1 MGLDT
6 GIRSLHPPYRSCAT
20 AHVSSTLAKIAKG
33 APAIFHLFP
42 QRTYTWTVTRIAI
55 IGGGPGGYEA
65 ALVAARIGA
74 EVTIVDRD
82 GIGGAAVLTDCVPSK
97 TLIATADVMAT
108 LEDAPELG
116 VRVDG
121 GAGGAAGSAH
131 GIAGVDL
138 ARVNTRV
145 KALAAKQS
153 EDIAEGLAKAGV
165 TVLSGAGRLVEG
177 GKAVEVAGKDGSTE
191 RVSTDAV
198 ILATGARP
206 RVMESARPDGER
218 ILTWTQLY
226 DLDELPEELIVV
238 GSGVTG
244 AEFAGA
250 YQALG
255 SQVTLVSSRDRV
267 LPGEDQ
273 DAAAVLEEVFQ
284 RRGMRV
290 LSRSRAAGATR
301 EGDRVTVTLED
312 GRTVSGTHCLMAV
325 GSLPNTEG
333 LGLEAVGVQTSK
345 SGHIVVDRVSRTSA
359 PGVYAAGDCTGL
371 LPLASV
377 AAMQGRIAVYHALG
391 EAVWPIN
398 LKRVSANIFTAPEIA
413 TVGRTR
419 ANAESDDPRFD
430 VVKLPLDTNPR
441 AKMLGFRDGFVKL
454 YSRPGSG
461 TIIGGVV
468 VAPRASEL
476 IHSVALAVDL
486 HVTVDQMASVFTVYP
501 SLSGS
506 IAEAARRLHTEEE

>member
-1 MGLDT
+1 
-6 GIRSLHPPYRSCAT
+6 
-20 AHVSSTLAKIAKG
+20 
-33 APAIFHLFP
+33 
-42 QRTYTWTVTRIAI
+42 VTRIVI

-65 ALVAARIGA
+65 ALVAARLGA

-82 GIGGAAVLTDCVPSK
+82 GIGGSAVLTDCVPSK
-97 TLIATADVMAT
+97 TLIATADVMTAF
-108 LEDAPELG
+108 EDAAELG
-116 VRVDG
+116 VQVG
-121 GAGGAAGSAH
+121 GGGPKCVT
-131 GIAGVDL
+131 GVDL
-138 ARVNTRV
+138 ARVNARV
-145 KALAAKQS
+145 LALAAKQS
-153 EDIAEGLAKAGV
+153 EDISADLAKAGV
-165 TVLSGAGRLVEG
+165 TVLRGTGRLVDDGRAGRRGRENLHSVE
-177 GKAVEVAGKDGSTE
+177 AVAEDGSVATV
-191 RVSTDAV
+191 RADAV

-206 RVMESARPDGER
+206 RELATARPDGER
-218 ILTWTQLY
+218 ILTWTQVY

-290 LSRSRAAGATR
+290 LGRSRAVSAVRSGPDQD
-301 EGDRVTVTLED
+301 GDRVIVTLED
-312 GRTVSGTHCLMAV
+312 GRTVEGSHCLMAV
-325 GSLPNTEG
+325 GSLPNTES
-333 LGLEAVGVQTSK
+333 LGLAEVGVETTA
-345 SGHIVVDRVSRTSA
+345 SGHIVVDRVSRTTVA
-359 PGVYAAGDCTGL
+359 GIYAAGDCTGL
-371 LPLASV
+371 LALASV

-398 LKRVSANIFTAPEIA
+398 LKRVSSNIFTAPEIA
-413 TVGRTR
+413 TVGRTSST
-419 ANAESDDPRFD
+419 AESDDPRFD
-430 VVKLPLDTNPR
+430 VVKLPLDRNPR

-461 TIIGGVV
+461 TIVGGVI

-476 IHSVALAVDL
+476 IHSLSMAVDL
-486 HVTVDQMASVFTVYP
+486 HLSVDQVASVFTVYP

-506 IAEAARRLHTEEE
+506 IAEAARRLHRDNEG

>member
-1 MGLDT
+1 M
-6 GIRSLHPPYRSCAT
+6 
-20 AHVSSTLAKIAKG
+20 
-33 APAIFHLFP
+33 
-42 QRTYTWTVTRIAI
+42 TRIAI

-65 ALVAARIGA
+65 ALVAARLGA

-97 TLIATADVMAT
+97 TLIATADVMT
-108 LEDAPELG
+108 TFEDAPELG
-116 VRVDG
+116 VQVGEG
-121 GAGGAAGSAH
+121 GQDCVT
-131 GIAGVDL
+131 GVDL
-138 ARVNTRV
+138 ARVNARV

-165 TVLSGAGRLVEG
+165 TVLRGAGRLADGGATVEVTAVG
-177 GKAVEVAGKDGSTE
+177 DASVKARARANTGKAATTE
-191 RVSTDAV
+191 KVSADAV
-198 ILATGARP
+198 IIATGARP
-206 RVMESARPDGER
+206 RELPSAKPDGER

-226 DLDELPEELIVV
+226 DLDELPEDLIVV

-290 LSRSRAAGATR
+290 LSRSRAASAVR
-301 EGDRVTVTLED
+301 DGDHVTVTLED
-312 GRTVSGTHCLMAV
+312 GRTVQGTHCLMAV
-325 GSLPNTEG
+325 GSLPNTED
-333 LGLEAVGVQTSK
+333 LGLAEAGVQTTP
-345 SGHIVVDRVSRTSA
+345 SGHVVVDRVSRTTA
-359 PGVYAAGDCTGL
+359 AGVYAAGDCTGV

-398 LKRVSANIFTAPEIA
+398 LKRVSSNIFTAPEIA
-413 TVGRTR
+413 TVGRTSF
-419 ANAESDDPRFD
+419 NAESDDPKFD

-441 AKMLGFRDGFVKL
+441 AKMLGFHDGFVKL
-454 YSRPGSG
+454 YARPGSG
-461 TIIGGVV
+461 TILGGVIV
-468 VAPRASEL
+468 SPRASEL
-476 IHSVALAVDL
+476 IHPVALAVDL
-486 HVTVDQMASVFTVYP
+486 HLTVDQVASVFTVYP

-506 IAEAARRLHTEEE
+506 VAEAARRLHKDEE

>member
-1 MGLDT
+1 
-6 GIRSLHPPYRSCAT
+6 
-20 AHVSSTLAKIAKG
+20 
-33 APAIFHLFP
+33 
-42 QRTYTWTVTRIAI
+42 VTRIAI

-97 TLIATADVMAT
+97 TLIATADVMTT

-121 GAGGAAGSAH
+121 GGPRCVT
-131 GIAGVDL
+131 GVDM
-138 ARVNTRV
+138 ARVNARV

-165 TVLSGAGRLVEG
+165 TVISGAGRLAEG
-177 GKAVEVAGKDGSTE
+177 GAAVEVTARSGKTE
-191 RVSTDAV
+191 RVSADAV
-198 ILATGARP
+198 IIATGARP
-206 RVMESARPDGER
+206 RELAAARPDGER

-290 LSRSRAAGATR
+290 LSRSRAASAAR
-301 EGDRVTVTLED
+301 DGDRVLVTLED

-325 GSLPNTEG
+325 GSLPNTED
-333 LGLEAVGVQTSK
+333 LGLEEAGVQTSR
-345 SGHIVVDRVSRTSA
+345 SGHIVVDRVSRTSTS
-359 PGVYAAGDCTGL
+359 GVYAAGDCTGV

-398 LKRVSANIFTAPEIA
+398 LKRVSSNIFTAPEIA

-430 VVKLPLDTNPR
+430 EVKLPLDTNPR
-441 AKMLGFRDGFVKL
+441 AKMLGFHDGFVKL
-454 YSRPGSG
+454 YARPGSG
-461 TIIGGVV
+461 TIVGGVV
-468 VAPRASEL
+468 VSPRASEL
-476 IHSVALAVDL
+476 IHPVALAVDL
-486 HVTVDQMASVFTVYP
+486 HLTVDQVASVFTVYP

-506 IAEAARRLHTEEE
+506 IAEAARRLHSEED

>member
-1 MGLDT
+1 M
-6 GIRSLHPPYRSCAT
+6 
-20 AHVSSTLAKIAKG
+20 
-33 APAIFHLFP
+33 
-42 QRTYTWTVTRIAI
+42 
-55 IGGGPGGYEA
+55 
-65 ALVAARIGA
+65 AARLGA

-97 TLIATADVMAT
+97 TLIATADVMTAF
-108 LEDAPELG
+108 EDAPELG
-116 VRVDG
+116 VRVGED
-121 GAGGAAGSAH
+121 AAH
-131 GIAGVDL
+131 CVTGVDL
-138 ARVNTRV
+138 ARVNARV

-165 TVLSGAGRLVEG
+165 TVVRGSGRLADG
-177 GKAVEVAGKDGSTE
+177 GAIVEVTASGGAAGNATVE
-191 RVSTDAV
+191 QVAADAV
-198 ILATGARP
+198 IIATGARP
-206 RVMESARPDGER
+206 RELPSARPDGER

-226 DLDELPEELIVV
+226 DLDELPEDLIVV

-267 LPGEDQ
+267 LPGEDE
-273 DAAAVLEEVFQ
+273 DAARVLEEVFQ

-290 LSRSRAAGATR
+290 LSRSRATSAVR
-301 EGDRVTVTLED
+301 DGDRVTVTLED
-312 GRTVSGTHCLMAV
+312 GRTVQGTHCLMAV
-325 GSLPNTEG
+325 GSLPNTED
-333 LGLEAVGVQTSK
+333 LGLEAVGVQTTR
-345 SGHIVVDRVSRTSA
+345 SGHIVVDRVSRTTA
-359 PGVYAAGDCTGL
+359 AGVYAAGDCTGV

-398 LKRVSANIFTAPEIA
+398 LKRVSSNIFTAPEIA
-413 TVGRTR
+413 TVGRTTF
-419 ANAESDDPRFD
+419 NAESDDPKFD

-441 AKMLGFRDGFVKL
+441 AKMLGFHDGFVKL

-461 TIIGGVV
+461 TILGGVIV
-468 VAPRASEL
+468 SPRASEL
-476 IHSVALAVDL
+476 IHPVSMAVDL
-486 HVTVDQMASVFTVYP
+486 HLTVDQVASVFTVYP

-506 IAEAARRLHTEEE
+506 IAEAARRLHKDEE